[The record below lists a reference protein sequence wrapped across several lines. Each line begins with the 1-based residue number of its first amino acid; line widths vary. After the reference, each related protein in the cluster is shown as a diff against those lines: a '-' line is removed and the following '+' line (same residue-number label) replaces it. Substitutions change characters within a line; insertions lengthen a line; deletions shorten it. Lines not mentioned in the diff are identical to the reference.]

1 MTFEDL
7 EAQRPRPTRFEP
19 DPLDHALVAVTN
31 LEEPFTPER
40 VALIYD
46 EAPLNGCALVLVDHP
61 QFQVGNACLVK
72 VGRMDAVAAQIV
84 WRKTIDRRLVH
95 LGMQYLE

>member
-1 MTFEDL
+1 METFDPL
-7 EAQRPRPTRFEP
+7 VPQPRPVRFEP
-19 DPLDHALVAVTN
+19 DPLDYALIALTN

-46 EAPLNGCALVLVDHP
+46 EAPLNGCALVSSDHGDYV
-61 QFQVGNACLVK
+61 VGNACLVK

-84 WRKTIDRRLVH
+84 WKKTLAPHLVH
-95 LGMQYLE
+95 LGLQYLE